1 MTLEQLIRAAAADI
15 DRLPEQIGVKSIQR
29 GTGDIAADNGSITIN
44 IREVD
49 PTRCLVLLD
58 DSGGYKSV
66 ANNSSYTVG
75 VYLSNLTTSQL
86 TVAVRTTSTQAFR
99 FSYQIIEFF

>member
-15 DRLPEQIGVKSIQR
+15 GRLPEQIGVKSIQR
-29 GTGDIAADNGSITIN
+29 GTGNIAADNGSTTIN

-49 PTRCLVLLD
+49 PARCVVLLN

-66 ANNSSYTVG
+66 TNNGSYTID

-86 TVAVRTTSTQAFR
+86 TVAVHANSSQALR

>member
-1 MTLEQLIRAAAADI
+1 MTLEQLIRAVATDI
-15 DRLPEQIGVKSIQR
+15 GKLPEQIGVKSIQR

-49 PTRCLVLLD
+49 PARCVVLLN

-66 ANNSSYTVG
+66 TNNGSYTID

-86 TVAVRTTSTQAFR
+86 TVAVRTNSSQAFR
-99 FSYQIIEFF
+99 FSYQIVEFF